1 MYCWLRKSWELKI
14 LCRYYIG
21 IGIYR
26 CVTVYCYLATTLPV
40 ADDNWTLKYFP
51 FFPPHTFS
59 LWVYLIHT
67 ERRVLPFS
75 SLIIELN
82 SCWYWYHHKWLGDVT
97 IRRAQPVQMKGK
109 SSLVFDSVW
118 DDETYVLPKC
128 HVIGLSPIYSRDNSL
143 MQCLHL
149 LAEMARMKTGIFM
162 LIHLWMVSRQTHLR
176 HQQET
181 FL

>member
-1 MYCWLRKSWELKI
+1 M
-14 LCRYYIG
+14 
-21 IGIYR
+21 
-26 CVTVYCYLATTLPV
+26 YCYLATTLPV

-128 HVIGLSPIYSRDNSL
+128 HLIGLSPIYSRDNSL

-149 LAEMARMKTGIFM
+149 LAEYFCWK
-162 LIHLWMVSRQTHLR
+162 LIIRHLDTRKKNILWSCTCAHYPVHLVGGGV
-176 HQQET
+176 
-181 FL
+181 